1 MQYMLWLWLIG
12 AMFHPPRGR
21 LWVQFHEQGWDEP
34 GWGSVPP
41 RQGGCL
47 QSGHWPHH
55 ERIQWPS
62 VSWKHSLGHR
72 PPGRRQHHHTGKK
85 AACCCVTSLLRGKR
99 ICSGSQVP
107 VWYQG
112 SSMMD
117 GSFLEHKILCL
128 WEANSTGIFLGHS
141 VIIQNWFQDL
151 SYIWKLINCW
161 GCAKKKK
168 SIQDLGHGG
177 KSINVCAMSDWMKCT
192 LQFLFQIIDSPLR
205 GWPKRSL
212 GCVCCLDLIFISLDA
227 AVTAGYQF
235 LYLSSEKFDKKPL
248 ELITPIW
255 TNREESGWISQ
266 RCVDDFFG
274 SRIGYIF

>member
-12 AMFHPPRGR
+12 AMFHPSRGR

-47 QSGHWPHH
+47 QSGHRSHH

-99 ICSGSQVP
+99 ICSESQAP

-117 GSFLEHKILCL
+117 GSFLEHKIMCL

-161 GCAKKKK
+161 GCAKKIRSK
-168 SIQDLGHGG
+168 IWGMVG
-177 KSINVCAMSDWMKCT
+177 
-192 LQFLFQIIDSPLR
+192 SP
-205 GWPKRSL
+205 
-212 GCVCCLDLIFISLDA
+212 
-227 AVTAGYQF
+227 
-235 LYLSSEKFDKKPL
+235 
-248 ELITPIW
+248 
-255 TNREESGWISQ
+255 
-266 RCVDDFFG
+266 
-274 SRIGYIF
+274 